1 MIEQTGGLGSTA
13 QNGNVY
19 RDNAVSPAS
28 PRRSPREQ
36 QVTQDTPQQ
45 TTDTVSL
52 SAEAVALAR
61 NVAPAAAA
69 SEAQESPASETPA
82 ENAQE
87 TPQRYGSINVV
98 A

>member
-1 MIEQTGGLGSTA
+1 MIDQTGGLGSTI
-13 QNGNVY
+13 QNGSVY
-19 RDNAVSPAS
+19 RDSSVGQTSARQTS
-28 PRRSPREQ
+28 REKQ
-36 QVTQDTPQQ
+36 PTQDTTQQ

-61 NVAPAAAA
+61 NVAPAAAS
-69 SEAQESPASETPA
+69 SEAQESPGSETPA

-87 TPQRYGSINVV
+87 TPRRYGSINIV